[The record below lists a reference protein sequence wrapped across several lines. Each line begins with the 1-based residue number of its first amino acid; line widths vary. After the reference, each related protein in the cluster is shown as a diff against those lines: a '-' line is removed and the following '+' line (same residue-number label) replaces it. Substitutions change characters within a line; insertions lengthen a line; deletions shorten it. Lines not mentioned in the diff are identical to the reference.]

1 MNTDINQ
8 IAKQTR
14 ETLKKEFPNCTFS
27 VTLHKYSGG
36 RTMTIA
42 LMSANFEALKDET
55 DAQLNRYTLTEGF
68 DRRSGTQIV
77 NNEWTEIPEGYALC
91 NGALITRKAW
101 EVLQRA
107 AEVGN
112 ADNWDNSD
120 SQTDYFDVNYYLD
133 INIGKW
139 NKPYEI
145 AI

>member
-14 ETLKKEFPNCTFS
+14 ETLKKEFPNCKFS

-42 LMSANFEALKDET
+42 LMSADFEALKNEGE
-55 DAQLNRYTLTEGF
+55 AQLNRYQLVEGF
-68 DRRSGTQIV
+68 ERRSGTQII
-77 NNEWTEIPEGYALC
+77 NNQWTEIPEGYALC
-91 NGALITRKAW
+91 NGALVTRKAW

-139 NKPYEI
+139 NKDFQVL
-145 AI
+145 